1 MSQGGRAEGMA
12 RLRRVIAQIEAE
24 AGPAGERLAQRFS
37 LAPSFDSALGG
48 GLADDALHEI
58 APAQPAD
65 GAAAMGFALA
75 LAARFLSQRPASAL
89 VISEG
94 FAAEESGA
102 LYGPGLV
109 AHGLSLSRLVFVRA
123 PDAALAFW
131 AIEEALKSGAPG
143 VVVGEIW
150 SLKGYSLVA
159 SRRLLLA
166 ARKGKV
172 PALLILASA
181 YGQAERLSSAAETR
195 FEIAAAPS
203 ATIPAAAGPDL
214 PGPFA
219 CGARLVKSRL
229 ARAGP
234 FVDADSP
241 SKDGRSSERPMDS
254 PSKDGRSSERPMD
267 SPSKDGR
274 SSERPIDGVRDQRSR
289 LQAHDPGR
297 VIRLE
302 WRSQDMTFED
312 MTFQDLAC
320 KDMAVDDQAI
330 SLPLAAASGDRS
342 RAAARRY

>member
-1 MSQGGRAEGMA
+1 MSQGDRAEGMA

-24 AGPAGERLAQRFS
+24 GGPASERAAQRLP
-37 LAPSFDSALGG
+37 LAHAFDSALSG
-48 GLADDALHEI
+48 GLADDGLHEI

-75 LAARFLSQRPASAL
+75 LAARFVSRRPASAL
-89 VISEG
+89 VIGEG

-109 AHGLSLSRLVFVRA
+109 AHGLPLNRLVFVRA

-131 AIEEALKSGAPG
+131 AIEEALKCGAPA

-150 SLKGYSLVA
+150 SLKGYSLAA

-181 YGQAERLSSAAETR
+181 YGQAERLSSVTETR

-203 ATIPAAAGPDL
+203 ARTPAVAGPDL

-219 CGARLVKSRL
+219 CGARLIKARL

-234 FVDADSP
+234 EAPF
-241 SKDGRSSERPMDS
+241 
-254 PSKDGRSSERPMD
+254 
-267 SPSKDGR
+267 
-274 SSERPIDGVRDQRSR
+274 
-289 LQAHDPGR
+289 QAFDPGR

-302 WRSQDMTFED
+302 WRSQDMTFKD
-312 MTFQDLAC
+312 MTFE
-320 KDMAVDDQAI
+320 DMGVDDEAI
-330 SLPLAAASGDRS
+330 SLPLAAASGDRP
-342 RAAARRY
+342 RAAARRR

>member
-24 AGPAGERLAQRFS
+24 AGPAGERLAQRLS

-58 APAQPAD
+58 APARPAD

-75 LAARFLSQRPASAL
+75 LAAGFLSQRSTSAL
-89 VISEG
+89 VIGEG

-131 AIEEALKSGAPG
+131 AIEEALKCGAPG

-150 SLKGYSLVA
+150 SLKGYSLAA

-166 ARKGKV
+166 ARKGKT

-234 FVDADSP
+234 EAP
-241 SKDGRSSERPMDS
+241 S
-254 PSKDGRSSERPMD
+254 
-267 SPSKDGR
+267 
-274 SSERPIDGVRDQRSR
+274 
-289 LQAHDPGR
+289 QALDPGR

-312 MTFQDLAC
+312 MTF

-342 RAAARRY
+342 GAAARRY

>member
-1 MSQGGRAEGMA
+1 MSPGGRAEGMA

-24 AGPAGERLAQRFS
+24 AGPADERPARRLPFAR
-37 LAPSFDSALGG
+37 SFDSVLGG

-75 LAARFLSQRPASAL
+75 LAGRFLSQRPASAL

-94 FAAEESGA
+94 FAADESGA

-109 AHGLSLSRLVFVRA
+109 AHGLALSRLVFVRA

-131 AIEEALKSGAPG
+131 AIEEALKCGAPA
-143 VVVGEIW
+143 VVIGEIW
-150 SLKGYSLVA
+150 SLKGYSLAA

-166 ARKGKV
+166 ARKGRT

-181 YGQAERLSSAAETR
+181 YGQAGRLSSAAETR

-219 CGARLVKSRL
+219 CGARLIKARL

-234 FVDADSP
+234 EGPV
-241 SKDGRSSERPMDS
+241 
-254 PSKDGRSSERPMD
+254 
-267 SPSKDGR
+267 
-274 SSERPIDGVRDQRSR
+274 
-289 LQAHDPGR
+289 QAFDPGR

-302 WRSQDMTFED
+302 WRSQDMTFKD
-312 MTFQDLAC
+312 MTFGG
-320 KDMAVDDQAI
+320 MGVDDQAI

-342 RAAARRY
+342 RAAARPR

>member
-1 MSQGGRAEGMA
+1 MSPGGRAEGMA

-24 AGPAGERLAQRFS
+24 AGPAGERPARRLPFAR
-37 LAPSFDSALGG
+37 AFDSALGG

-58 APAQPAD
+58 APARPQD

-89 VISEG
+89 VVSES
-94 FAAEESGA
+94 FAADESGA

-109 AHGLSLSRLVFVRA
+109 AHGLTLSRLVFVRA

-131 AIEEALKSGAPG
+131 AIEEALKCGAPA

-150 SLKGYSLVA
+150 SLKGYSLAA

-195 FEIAAAPS
+195 FEIAAVPS
-203 ATIPAAAGPDL
+203 ATIPAAAGLDL

-219 CGARLVKSRL
+219 CGARLIKARL

-234 FVDADSP
+234 EGPLARQKTGVLPDALWTAS
-241 SKDGRSSERPMDS
+241 
-254 PSKDGRSSERPMD
+254 
-267 SPSKDGR
+267 
-274 SSERPIDGVRDQRSR
+274 
-289 LQAHDPGR
+289 
-297 VIRLE
+297 
-302 WRSQDMTFED
+302 
-312 MTFQDLAC
+312 
-320 KDMAVDDQAI
+320 AI
-330 SLPLAAASGDRS
+330 SDRDYRRMTQGASSVSNGE
-342 RAAARRY
+342 ART

>member
-24 AGPAGERLAQRFS
+24 AGPAGERLAQRLSF
-37 LAPSFDSALGG
+37 ARSFDSALSG

-58 APAQPAD
+58 APARPAD

-75 LAARFLSQRPASAL
+75 LAARFLSQRPASGL

-109 AHGLSLSRLVFVRA
+109 AHGLPLSRLVFVRA

-131 AIEEALKSGAPG
+131 AIEEALKCGAPG

-150 SLKGYSLVA
+150 SLKGYSLAA

-234 FVDADSP
+234 EAP
-241 SKDGRSSERPMDS
+241 S
-254 PSKDGRSSERPMD
+254 
-267 SPSKDGR
+267 
-274 SSERPIDGVRDQRSR
+274 
-289 LQAHDPGR
+289 QALDPGR

-302 WRSQDMTFED
+302 WRSQDMTFKD
-312 MTFQDLAC
+312 MTF

-342 RAAARRY
+342 RAAARRRR